1 MRRMAL
7 VIVLFV
13 LMTIPAAAATKKL
26 ILNTS
31 YASPITS
38 PDKTGFLDLLYAE
51 LFKRLEID
59 FEIQALPA
67 ERALK
72 NADAGIDDGD
82 VCRIADLVN
91 LYTNMVRT
99 NEPVMQYQHVVFTR
113 TKQFRVD
120 GPVSLKPYDVGIV
133 TGWKIVERNT
143 IHNRSRIMLDSGE
156 QLFLMLDQGRIDV
169 AVIERMV
176 GLEMIRKLKI
186 QNIKVLSP
194 PLLTGDWYLYLHKR
208 HAGLV
213 PRIDAELRK
222 MKQDGSYERIR
233 RSVLG
238 RYEKTGQGKD

>member
-120 GPVSLKPYDVGIV
+120 GPECLKPYDVGIV

-143 IHNRSRIMLDSGE
+143 GHNRSRIMLDSGE